1 MYLHAIVGRLT
12 IFTAGL
18 ALLASCSSGEGNSSD
33 NNSDSGKE
41 TRAYET
47 EKGEVT
53 IPSDPE
59 TIVTDYYAGELL
71 SVGADVSGTG
81 PDAFS
86 NPFLKEQL
94 SGAEDVGAPLNP
106 EEVLELDPDLI
117 VVMYDENYEQL
128 SEIAPTVYIP
138 YNPDTN
144 VQETLDTFGEL
155 TNNQTEAENFKE
167 TIETTASEAK
177 ERIEGT
183 IDEGDTFGIYELTN
197 NDELYVFGA
206 NGGRG
211 GQAIYNALDLSPPE
225 KIQEEVMGGNA
236 QEISMEVLKDYS
248 ADHMFMTTYD
258 PESTGESKEKIQE
271 SDVWANLD
279 AVQNDQFYF
288 LDFDT
293 YYPYDPISVNEQID
307 LIADKLSEQ

>member
-1 MYLHAIVGRLT
+1 MHLHKFIGRWA
-12 IFTAGL
+12 IFTAG
-18 ALLASCSSGEGNSSD
+18 AAILASCSSGENNSSAD
-33 NNSDSGKE
+33 NTDSEEE
-41 TRAYET
+41 TRTYET
-47 EKGEVT
+47 EKGEVS

-71 SVGADVSGTG
+71 AVDADVSGSG

-86 NPFLKEQL
+86 NPFLEEQL
-94 SGAEDVGAPLNP
+94 NGAKNVGDPVDP

-117 VVMYDENYEQL
+117 VVMYDDNYEQL
-128 SEIAPTVYIP
+128 SEIAPTVHIP
-138 YNPDTN
+138 YNPDTD

-155 TNNQTEAENFKE
+155 TNNQTEAEDFKE
-167 TIETTASEAK
+167 TIEETAADAK
-177 ERIEGT
+177 ERLEGT
-183 IDEGDTFGIYELTN
+183 IDEDDTFGIYELTE

-211 GQAIYNALDLSPPE
+211 GQAIYNALDLNAPE
-225 KIQEEVMGGNA
+225 KIQEEVMGENA
-236 QEISMEVLKDYS
+236 QEISMEVLEEYS
-248 ADHMFMTTYD
+248 SDHMFMTVYD
-258 PESTGESKEKIQE
+258 PEDTGESRENIQE
-271 SDVWANLD
+271 SDIWANLE

-307 LIADKLSEQ
+307 LIADELTE